1 MKAQPAESVLVG
13 RARDGDQF
21 AYEQLVAIHQRIAL
35 RTAYLIIRDAGEA
48 EDIVQEAFI
57 KAYRA
62 LARFHRG
69 APFRPWLLKIV
80 TNEARDRWHAAGRRG
95 DLAARV
101 ATQAPTEQPE
111 ASPESAVLG
120 SEQTTELLAA
130 VDRLKE
136 IDQLVVACRYF
147 LDLSEAET
155 ANVLG
160 CPAGTVKSRLSRAL
174 ARLRE
179 ESEYA

>member
-1 MKAQPAESVLVG
+1 MPA
-13 RARDGDQF
+13 RP
-21 AYEQLVAIHQRIAL
+21 
-35 RTAYLIIRDAGEA
+35 RTS
-48 EDIVQEAFI
+48 F
-57 KAYRA
+57 
-62 LARFHRG
+62 
-69 APFRPWLLKIV
+69 
-80 TNEARDRWHAAGRRG
+80 
-95 DLAARV
+95 
-101 ATQAPTEQPE
+101 ATQAPTQQPV

-136 IDQLVVACRYF
+136 MDQLVVACRYF

-179 ESEYA
+179 EMGSEYA